1 MVRGATFACDV
12 AVVAVV
18 AGAEVLRDALLLLL
32 EWEPHP
38 VNPMPKATMATAA
51 PLIAVVRFTE

>member
-1 MVRGATFACDV
+1 VAVV

-18 AGAEVLRDALLLLL
+18 AGAEALLDALLLLL

-38 VNPMPKATMATAA
+38 VNPMPKATMTTAA

>member
-18 AGAEVLRDALLLLL
+18 AGAEALLDALLLL